1 MTLMTSLSF
10 PIAKTL
16 KDALKPDTQAARTRA
31 QAEAIAKGEVIEE
44 LAVDWL
50 NVTEEEVAAYFQAA
64 NSEETPGQGYL
75 QRYEDNEGKPV
86 LAVTWWK
93 IADPKALKGKVKK
106 AVKEKPATEKPP
118 VEDHTDDL
126 YFRSGRTKP
135 RRKRYIDPRQMDLF
149 KKG

>member
-1 MTLMTSLSF
+1 MTSLSF

-16 KDALKPDTQAARTRA
+16 QDALKPDAQAARTRA
-31 QAEAIAKGEVIEE
+31 QAEAIAEGEVIQE

-50 NVTEEEVAAYFQAA
+50 NVTEEEATAYFQAA
-64 NSEETPGQGYL
+64 NSEETPAQGYL

-93 IADPKALKGKVKK
+93 IADPKALKAKAKK
-106 AVKEKPATEKPP
+106 AVKEKPATEEPP

-149 KKG
+149 KKS

>member
-1 MTLMTSLSF
+1 MTSLAF

-16 KDALKPDTQAARTRA
+16 EAALKPQTQAARTRA
-31 QAEAIAKGEVIEE
+31 QAEAMAKGEVIEE

-50 NVTEEEVAAYFQAA
+50 NVTEEEAAVYLQAA

-93 IADPKALKGKVKK
+93 IADPKAVKANAKKVAK
-106 AVKEKPATEKPP
+106 VKPATEKPP